1 MDRQF
6 KKFIQESDLFSRIET
21 AALDELVEL
30 FQYQRLLRGETLFR
44 KGDSGDD
51 FYILLSGRLQII
63 DDKPVAELSTGE
75 SFGELAL
82 INDSP
87 RLATIKALRDSELG
101 RLHKSHFEQILKNHP
116 EVAVE
121 IIKVMGRWLA
131 SGPRFARKHNSSI
144 VTVVELDEKRLS
156 SRWLSSL
163 TSELKKSD
171 AAYYVCEQ
179 TLDKEF
185 YHEYGEVS
193 SGRFRE
199 ERFARW
205 LNGQEDHY
213 RTIILNCSDQPSRW
227 RDFCLRQA
235 DRVIYLVDPLTPCER
250 LKLKSPPDELPDQV
264 HELALLHPT
273 GAARP
278 QNTRN
283 WLDQISFSRHHHIRM
298 DHSEDLHRMCRE
310 FTFCTHAVVLGGGG
324 ARSFAQIGVLKAME
338 TLGIGVDRISG
349 TSMGAIIGAQYADG
363 YTPDEILE
371 LNIEIWERNKPHK
384 AFTLPISSLLTA
396 GRAKR
401 LVQNVFGERD
411 IEDLWMEF
419 FCISSDL
426 TRLQSRCHETGRIWW
441 ALLASGAIPGICSS
455 IVSDDG
461 SLLVDGG
468 LIDNLPVGVMKEKH
482 VGTIIAVDVASDS
495 GLSPNWQNTIPPNG
509 LRALW
514 HHVNPFSK
522 AEPHP
527 HIFKLFTHTLTLAS
541 KINSESSRQ
550 LADLCITPDCRGHG
564 LMQMDNLTSLM
575 SKGYESAMP
584 VLEAWLENNNTA

>member
-6 KKFIQESDLFSRIET
+6 KTFIKNSALFNHIESET
-21 AALDELVEL
+21 LDEVVDL

-44 KGDSGDD
+44 KGDSGDA
-51 FYILLSGRLQII
+51 FYILLSGRLQVI

-87 RLATIKALRDSELG
+87 RAATIKALRDSELG

-121 IIKVMGRWLA
+121 IIKVMGGWLG
-131 SGPRFARKHNSSI
+131 SGPRFARKHSSSI

-156 SRWLSSL
+156 FQWLSSL
-163 TSELKKSD
+163 TSELQKTGG
-171 AAYYVCEQ
+171 AHYICEEK
-179 TLDKEF
+179 LDKQF
-185 YHEYGEVS
+185 YHENGEVS
-193 SGRFRE
+193 SGYFRE

-205 LNGQEDHY
+205 LSGQEEHY
-213 RTIILNCSDQPSRW
+213 RTIILHCTAQPSKW

-235 DRVIYLVDPLTPCER
+235 DKVFYLVDPLTPCEH
-250 LKLKSPPDELPDQV
+250 LKLKFPPDKLPEQV
-264 HELALLHPT
+264 HELVLLHPK

-283 WLDQISFSRHHHIRM
+283 WLSQISLSRHHHIRM
-298 DHSEDLHRMCRE
+298 ENSRDLHRMCRE
-310 FTFCTHAVVLGGGG
+310 VTSCTHAVVLGGGG

-338 TLGIGVDRISG
+338 SLGIGVDRIAG

-371 LNIEIWERNKPHK
+371 LNIDIWERNKPHK

-401 LVQNVFGERD
+401 LIQNVFGERD
-411 IEDLWMEF
+411 IEDLWMDF

-426 TRLQSRCHETGRIWW
+426 TRLQSRCHETGKIWW
-441 ALLASGAIPGICSS
+441 SLLASGAIPGICSS
-455 IVSDDG
+455 IISDDG

-468 LIDNLPVGVMKEKH
+468 LIDNLPVGVMNEKH
-482 VGTIIAVDVASDS
+482 EGTIFAVDVASDS

-522 AEPHP
+522 AKPHP
-527 HIFKLFTHTLTLAS
+527 HIFKLFTHTVTLAS
-541 KINSESSRQ
+541 KINSETSRQ
-550 LADLCITPDCRGHG
+550 LADLCITPDCQGHG
-564 LMQMDNLTSLM
+564 LMQMDNLASLM
-575 SKGYESAMP
+575 TKGYESAMP
-584 VLEAWLENNNTA
+584 VLEAWQKKQPEL